1 MELDVTRSQA
11 PQAPGCAVGT
21 FAGIALLVVASA
33 GCAATPE
40 PAPVTIPP
48 ERVEGYIRSLST
60 PVHRPPILKDPVAH
74 PYYPKEA
81 MRDPKPGMVLLKID
95 VDAQGRVAAVEVIE
109 STALILESSARG
121 AARQWSFEP
130 AQLYGVAVPATIV
143 IPVEFTQGDEESRSS
158 DRPVDR

>member
-1 MELDVTRSQA
+1 VACNRAREA
-11 PQAPGCAVGT
+11 PSGSIRT
-21 FAGIALLVVASA
+21 LIAITLLVVAAS

-40 PAPVTIPP
+40 PAPVTIPQ
-48 ERVEGYIRSLST
+48 ERVEGFIRSLST
-60 PVHRPPILKDPVAH
+60 PVHQPPILKDPVAH

-109 STALILESSARG
+109 STALILESPARQ

-130 AQLYGVAVPATIV
+130 ARLYGVAVPATIV
-143 IPVEFTQGDEESRSS
+143 IPVEFTQGDEEQEPPGQPAER
-158 DRPVDR
+158 